1 MPMPPVDEL
10 WFRLSLALGIGLLIG
25 AERERRKGEGPA
37 RSAAGIR
44 TFAVVALLGAVSIV
58 LGGNLLH
65 AVAAFGVALL
75 AAIAYFRS
83 LEQDPGLTTETALL
97 LTLLLGGLA
106 MREPGLAAGLA
117 VAVAVLLA
125 ARTRMHHFVRSV
137 LTENELNDALV
148 IAAATLVVLP
158 VIPDR
163 YLGPFDAFNPRIIWI
178 IVIMML
184 WIGAAGHIAQR
195 VFGSR
200 FGLPLAGLA
209 AGFVSS
215 AATIST
221 MGERVARAPE
231 LLRPA
236 VAGAV
241 LSTVATIIQMAA
253 VLAAT
258 SLPVLQALAIPLI
271 CAGAAAIAYGA
282 LFTLKSLSH
291 ELAEPAGTG
300 RAFSFKTALMFAA
313 MISVVLVATAALD
326 AWFGKAGLI
335 AATTVAGFVDA
346 HSSSASAAAL
356 VAAGKLDAR
365 EAALPILLALTTNT
379 VTKTAVALLS
389 GNRRYA
395 AQIIPGLML
404 TLLAA
409 WLGWALT

>member
-1 MPMPPVDEL
+1 MPPVDEP
-10 WFRLSLALGIGLLIG
+10 WFRLTLALGIGLLIG

-44 TFAVVALLGAVSIV
+44 TFAVVSLLGAVSIV

-75 AAIAYFRS
+75 AATAYFRS
-83 LEQDPGLTTETALL
+83 LEKDPGLTTETALL

-137 LTENELNDALV
+137 LTETELNDALV

-163 YLGPFDAFNPRIIWI
+163 YLGPFDAFNPRILWI

-184 WIGAAGHIAQR
+184 AIGAAGHVAQR

-241 LSTVATIIQMAA
+241 LSTVATVIQMAA

-258 SLPVLQALAIPLI
+258 SLPVLQALAVPLL
-271 CAGAAAIAYGA
+271 CAGATAIAYGA
-282 LFTLKSLSH
+282 LFTLKSLRR
-291 ELAEPAGTG
+291 ELPEPADTG

-313 MISVVLVATAALD
+313 MISVVLVAAAALD
-326 AWFGKAGLI
+326 AWFGMVGLI

-346 HSSSASAAAL
+346 HSPSASAAAL

-395 AQIIPGLML
+395 AQIIPGLLL

-409 WLGWALT
+409 WLGWAWV

>member
-1 MPMPPVDEL
+1 MPPVDEL
-10 WFRLSLALGIGLLIG
+10 WFNLTLALGIGLLIG

-44 TFAVVALLGAVSIV
+44 TFTVVSLLGAVSIM
-58 LGGNLLH
+58 LGGNALH
-65 AVAAFGVALL
+65 AVAAFGVIVLV
-75 AAIAYFRS
+75 AIAYFRS
-83 LEQDPGLTTETALL
+83 QEKDPGLTTETALL

-137 LTENELNDALV
+137 LTESELSDALV

-184 WIGAAGHIAQR
+184 WIGAAGHVAQR

-209 AGFVSS
+209 GGFVSS
-215 AATIST
+215 AATISS
-221 MGERVARAPE
+221 MGERVARTPA

-241 LSTVATIIQMAA
+241 LSTVATVIQVAA

-258 SLPVLQALAIPLI
+258 SLPALQALTIPLI
-271 CAGAAAIAYGA
+271 GAGAMAIAYSV
-282 LFTLKSLSH
+282 LFTFKTIRHDLH
-291 ELAEPAGTG
+291 EPADDG
-300 RAFSFKTALMFAA
+300 RAFSLKTALMFAA
-313 MISVVLVATAALD
+313 MMSVVLIAAAALEV
-326 AWFGKAGLI
+326 WFGQAGLI

-346 HSSSASAAAL
+346 HSPSASVAAL

-365 EAALPILLALTTNT
+365 EAALPILIALTTNT
-379 VTKTAVALLS
+379 ITKTIVALMS
-389 GNRRYA
+389 GSRRYA

-409 WLGWALT
+409 WLGWIWI